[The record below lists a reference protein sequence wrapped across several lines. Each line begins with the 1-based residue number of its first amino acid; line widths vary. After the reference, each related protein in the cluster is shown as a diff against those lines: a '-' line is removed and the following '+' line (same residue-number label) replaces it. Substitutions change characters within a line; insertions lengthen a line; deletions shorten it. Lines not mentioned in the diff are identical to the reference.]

1 VYGRVKFGS
10 ALARLN
16 VSVAYAFD
24 GSRNYTSEVEITG
37 PHSSSVYWFAA
48 NHHHSHPI
56 ESECGGGVLTAVVEV
71 SVTNTNRTES
81 GYGDEVMSLLKNVD
95 VVKCKK

>member
-1 VYGRVKFGS
+1 
-10 ALARLN
+10 
-16 VSVAYAFD
+16 
-24 GSRNYTSEVEITG
+24 
-37 PHSSSVYWFAA
+37 
-48 NHHHSHPI
+48 
-56 ESECGGGVLTAVVEV
+56 LTAVVEV